1 MQKIKIMTTPRWEQK
16 LDSYTK
22 ALNRLAEVVN
32 ESKKRELNGFELDSV
47 VQRFEFT
54 HEVAWK
60 LMLSYCKFV
69 SPEEQTL
76 GSKDSTRWA
85 FHAGLLENGEVWMD
99 MIWARNTTS
108 HTYDGDVAESIIA
121 KIVDVFYPEMIK
133 FHDVMEKRRTN
144 GEMILF

>member
-1 MQKIKIMTTPRWEQK
+1 MTTPRWEQK

-32 ESKKRELNGFELDSV
+32 ESKKRELNGFELGSV

-99 MIWARNTTS
+99 MIWARNTTL

>member
-1 MQKIKIMTTPRWEQK
+1 MATLRWEQK
-16 LDSYTK
+16 LDSFTK

-32 ESKKRELNGFELDSV
+32 ESKKRELNSFELDSV

-54 HEVAWK
+54 HEIAWK

-85 FHAGLLENGEVWMD
+85 FHAGLIENGEVWMD
-99 MIWARNTTS
+99 MINARNTTS
-108 HTYDGDVAESIIA
+108 HTYDGDVAESIIK
-121 KIVDVFYPEMIK
+121 KIIEVFYPEMVK
-133 FHDVMEKRRTN
+133 FHDKMENRKTN
-144 GEMILF
+144 GDLKLFQSN